1 GAYLSAGRVVEA
13 IPLYERTLADRERVS
28 GADHPDT
35 LVSRNN
41 LASAYLSAGR
51 VVEAIPLLERTLT
64 DCERALGAD
73 HPTAGV
79 VRNNLAAARKQWSQH
94 SSHT

>member
-1 GAYLSAGRVVEA
+1 
-13 IPLYERTLADRERVS
+13 
-28 GADHPDT
+28 